1 MSKVSIA
8 LRGWRFDEDDV
19 FDDDGEL
26 RPLDEMPEDTRHRI
40 IRLAH
45 ISGDACDACWLI
57 HGEAEIDRANPG
69 TIVYGE
75 PMAEVLVCD
84 EHEAD
89 FLYWFREAG
98 GSEYA
103 GEAEFPDR
111 FHEWFA
117 EGNRAPEDY
126 GGLDHVQEET
136 GAYRFHEAA
145 ACGLDDVTADLDGTA
160 AVGADGDGLAE
171 READEGEDRDDPDS
185 AGPDDV
191 DLDALDL

>member
-19 FDDDGEL
+19 FEDDGEL
-26 RPLDEMPEDTRHRI
+26 RPLDDMPEDTRHRI

-57 HGEAEIDRANPG
+57 HGESEIDRANPG

-98 GSEYA
+98 GREYA

-117 EGNRAPEDY
+117 DGGQAPEGY
-126 GGLDHVQEET
+126 AGLEHIQEEPDALPDVGDET
-136 GAYRFHEAA
+136 CSIPQVEEELDEMDEAEA
-145 ACGLDDVTADLDGTA
+145 EALDL
-160 AVGADGDGLAE
+160 
-171 READEGEDRDDPDS
+171 
-185 AGPDDV
+185 
-191 DLDALDL
+191 DLDALDV